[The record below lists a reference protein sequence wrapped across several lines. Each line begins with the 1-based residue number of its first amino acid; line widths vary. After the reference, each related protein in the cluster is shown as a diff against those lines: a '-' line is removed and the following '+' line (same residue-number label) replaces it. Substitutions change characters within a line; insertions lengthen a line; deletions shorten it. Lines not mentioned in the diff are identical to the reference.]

1 MKKRMTIMVIALV
14 IVFGAIFGW
23 GMVKNYYTRK
33 FLANYKPP
41 PATVSA
47 AKVVETAWNPTLKAV
62 GTLTAVYGVNVSSQT
77 TGMINKILFNS
88 GQLVKK
94 GQVLIQLDDA
104 VDQRDLQ
111 NFEAQLQVAKLK
123 YDRYLKL
130 KGTQALSQEAID
142 EAQSAYMQAKAQV
155 AKAQALINQKTI
167 RAPFDGKI
175 GIRQVN
181 LGQYI
186 QPGANVASLQ
196 SLDPLLVQFSLPEQ
210 DLNVVKVGQPIQVKV
225 DSSPGKVYPGVVSAI
240 NSEVDQQTRS
250 ILIQARVPNPRYAL
264 YPGSFA
270 NLSVVLPQQQH
281 VLIVPQTAV
290 NYSLYGDS
298 VYVIEASKTN
308 PHVKQQLVKTGDKIN
323 NNIVILEGLRAG
335 DLIVT
340 SGQMKLHNGARVVI
354 SNDVVFNQLKAVG

>member
-264 YPGSFA
+264 YPGSF
-270 NLSVVLPQQQH
+270 
-281 VLIVPQTAV
+281 
-290 NYSLYGDS
+290 
-298 VYVIEASKTN
+298 
-308 PHVKQQLVKTGDKIN
+308 
-323 NNIVILEGLRAG
+323 R
-335 DLIVT
+335 
-340 SGQMKLHNGARVVI
+340 
-354 SNDVVFNQLKAVG
+354 